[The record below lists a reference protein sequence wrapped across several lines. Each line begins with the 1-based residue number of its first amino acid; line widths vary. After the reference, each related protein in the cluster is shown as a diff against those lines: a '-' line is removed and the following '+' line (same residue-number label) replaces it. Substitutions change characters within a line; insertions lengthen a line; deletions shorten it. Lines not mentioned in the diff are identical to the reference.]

1 MYSLV
6 CRWKSIRSLL
16 LASSTFA
23 SIALVVIQPSQAIA
37 LEEKSPI
44 SILEVVNRATENG
57 YSDIREIELSSG
69 GKVYELEAH
78 DRHGQEVE
86 ITIDA
91 TTGVILK
98 VEKENE

>member
-16 LASSTFA
+16 VASGAFA
-23 SIALVVIQPSQAIA
+23 SITLAVIKPSQAIA

-44 SILEVVNRATENG
+44 PILEVVNRAIENG
-57 YSDIREIELSSG
+57 YSDIREIELSNR

-78 DRHGQEVE
+78 DSHGQEVE
-86 ITIDA
+86 IKIDA